1 MAEIPQE
8 FEDLYAK
15 SYPRLVAQL
24 TVITGNLHE
33 AQDCVQEA
41 MCRTWDRWEKVRS
54 YSDPEGWTR
63 RVALNLSVSRWRKLR
78 RLLPLSD
85 APESEV
91 SAQDDTLMQ
100 AVALSNTLA
109 DVPQRQREALV
120 LHYVVDLSIE
130 QVANE
135 MGVRPGTVK
144 SMLSRGRTHMKSLL
158 EDKDPASGEKDAC
171 HSPAGES
178 I

>member
-8 FEDLYAK
+8 FEDLYGK
-15 SYPRLVAQL
+15 TYPRLVAQL
-24 TVITGNLHE
+24 TVITGSLHE

-41 MCRTWDRWEKVRS
+41 MCRAWLRWDKVRS
-54 YSDPEGWTR
+54 YSDPEGWIR
-63 RVALNLSVSRWRKLR
+63 RVALNLSVSRWRNLR

-85 APESEV
+85 SEEVAV
-91 SAQDDTLMQ
+91 SAQDDNLMQ
-100 AVALSNTLA
+100 AVTLSKSLA
-109 DVPQRQREALV
+109 EIPQRQREALV
-120 LHYVVDLSIE
+120 LYYVVDLSIE
-130 QVANE
+130 LVAKE

-144 SMLSRGRTHMKSLL
+144 SMLSRGRTQMKSLL